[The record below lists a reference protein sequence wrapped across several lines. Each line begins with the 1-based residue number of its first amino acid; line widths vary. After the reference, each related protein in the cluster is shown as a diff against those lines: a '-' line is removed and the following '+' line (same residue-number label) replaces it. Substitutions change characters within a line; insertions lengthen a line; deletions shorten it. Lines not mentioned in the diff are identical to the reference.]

1 MKHNANEDF
10 EKWLEEN
17 GEDFS
22 STKPK
27 NESRE
32 TFPCIRCGGT
42 GKYRGIRVHQKENK
56 CFTCGGKGHFLTSE
70 KDRRRAKQH
79 RVNKKAETEKKLL
92 ENFINE
98 SDANKGIVEF
108 LSSKKDSNFASSL
121 IGGIKKWGSLTE
133 KQKTAVFSWIAKEE
147 DNAKNRA
154 TPAAKLDLS
163 KIKEKFDDAREKGIK
178 RCALR
183 IIGFKFTRA
192 SDTGRNAGYIYIK
205 DTDNGD
211 LYLGKVSPNG
221 EFFKSY
227 DCKQEHIDGLLKAN
241 ENIFASARLYGQK
254 TGRCTICGREL
265 TNKRSI
271 ELGIGM
277 ICQEKWGWEGDLG
290 LLPLLKAK
298 GVI

>member
-1 MKHNANEDF
+1 MSNTN
-10 EKWLEEN
+10 
-17 GEDFS
+17 
-22 STKPK
+22 
-27 NESRE
+27 RE
-32 TFPCIRCGGT
+32 TFPCVPCGGT
-42 GKYRGIRVHQKENK
+42 GKYRGIRVHQTESK
-56 CFTCGGKGHFLTSE
+56 CFACKGKGYFFTSVA
-70 KDRRRAKQH
+70 DRRKAKL
-79 RVNKKAETEKKLL
+79 RRTKAKEE
-92 ENFINE
+92 EAAINVEAFIYE
-98 SDANKGIVEF
+98 SDANKGIYEF
-108 LSSKKDSNFASSL
+108 LTSKKNSNFAISL
-121 IGGIKKWGSLTE
+121 IDGIKKYGSITE
-133 KQKTAVFSWIAKEE
+133 KQEAAVFNWIAKEE
-147 DNAKNRA
+147 DKAKNKA
-154 TPAAKLDLS
+154 NPAAKLDLS
-163 KIKEKFDDAREKGIK
+163 QIKEKFDAAREKGIK

-192 SDTGRNAGYIYIK
+192 SDFGRNKGYIYIK

-227 DCKQEHIDGLLKAN
+227 DCTDDHIKGLLKAN
-241 ENIFASARLYGQK
+241 ENIFAAARLYGQK

-277 ICQEKWGWEGDLG
+277 ICQGKWGWEGDWG